1 MPLGERDSCGSVE
14 AAPSSISRPI
24 RGDYAGFGPN
34 SRAWGQAKRAPA
46 PARCALISIRTGDSR
61 GAGPAAGTPAGPAL
75 HGDHRPWEHSL
86 VTSAPGGDEAAPRQS
101 RTEHARPVSETSLAG
116 GVRKRDRDRAPSGVA
131 TVGDADLRGRAG
143 GPGTEMSPSPIGGS
157 ATRRHRRRARPPCVF
172 RGCLGQ
178 RVTKPSSSAGSRTRT
193 RRPATPPTRR

>member
-1 MPLGERDSCGSVE
+1 MPLGDRDSCGSVE

-75 HGDHRPWEHSL
+75 QAITVR
-86 VTSAPGGDEAAPRQS
+86 
-101 RTEHARPVSETSLAG
+101 LAG
-116 GVRKRDRDRAPSGVA
+116 GVRTRDRDRAPSGVA
-131 TVGDADLRGRAG
+131 IVGDAVDNTLRLESKTFPNSRGDASVRLVRNEQVDIGKGDISVPPSPGASSKVTMASASSMYEGRYSGLRQRRSTSSRGRLTVIA
-143 GPGTEMSPSPIGGS
+143 
-157 ATRRHRRRARPPCVF
+157 A
-172 RGCLGQ
+172 L
-178 RVTKPSSSAGSRTRT
+178 
-193 RRPATPPTRR
+193 